1 MYMNESLF
9 KDFLSNR
16 EILWLGINFSQAK
29 FTRQGLDFS
38 QEIMQHY
45 FQDWNKLIL
54 NDQKKYDIRMSFRK
68 PIMQYDLSLVT
79 KINKTAKASNILVPH
94 ISFKDML
101 QEDGVREYIAQYP
114 VVSDIRFALT
124 FLVESFDTLAKTASI
139 WVVIFQTADAELVL
153 CEKFL
158 KTPGGF
164 GARNYW
170 ARTFYNLLFDI
181 KKQDYLRWEN
191 MVKEP
196 ELQHPD
202 IINPII

>member
-16 EILWLGINFSQAK
+16 EILWLGINFSHAK

-45 FQDWNKLIL
+45 FQDWNRLIL

-79 KINKTAKASNILVPH
+79 KINKTAKASNILV
-94 ISFKDML
+94 SNLGLKDQL
-101 QEDGVREYIAQYP
+101 NEDQLRSYVAQHVFP
-114 VVSDIRFALT
+114 TALRFALI
-124 FLVESFDTLAKTASI
+124 FVVESFDSMAKTASI
-139 WVVIFQTADAELVL
+139 WVIILQTADSEVVL
-153 CEKFL
+153 CEKFM
-158 KTPGGF
+158 KPPGGF

-181 KKQDYLRWEN
+181 KNHDYLRWEN
-191 MVKEP
+191 MVKEQ
-196 ELQHPD
+196 ELQHTD